1 MLDGPVF
8 FLSPFVLPHR
18 PSVKIKFFKI
28 LVFQMKIGFS
38 VSRSEMLRDYRKKE
52 DQCVCVRNSLLLA
65 FVLLFGS
72 TDSYT
77 FHQFLSFHL
86 NYGQVPA
93 FAVNFS

>member
-8 FLSPFVLPHR
+8 FLSPFILPHR

-52 DQCVCVRNSLLLA
+52 DQCVCKKQLIAGFCFIVW
-65 FVLLFGS
+65 F
-72 TDSYT
+72 Y
-77 FHQFLSFHL
+77 
-86 NYGQVPA
+86 
-93 FAVNFS
+93 